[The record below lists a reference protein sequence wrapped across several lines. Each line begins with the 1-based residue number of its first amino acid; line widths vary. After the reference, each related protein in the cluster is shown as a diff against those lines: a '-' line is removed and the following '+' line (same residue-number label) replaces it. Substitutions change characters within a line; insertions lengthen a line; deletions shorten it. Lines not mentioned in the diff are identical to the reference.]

1 MPTKNFSDFT
11 TLSIEDED
19 LTSLDYLVGYR
30 SSTEA
35 PYEIKIGAD
44 ALMASIDSLA
54 PVKGIKSDKIYHIP
68 LSLKAN
74 VSVVESSLEDKLN
87 QLRTLED
94 FATPHN
100 AAIACAGERL
110 FVDEDVVLNVN
121 GDFASI
127 QLALDAIQGWYISN
141 TGSVTINI
149 IADLEIT
156 GPINLNHP
164 FGDRIRIIGNGGGT
178 GASVTLSISPLYVAN
193 LNFNLFNCTDGHRFG
208 LIDNLIVKGAGPDHW
223 NTYSAVYADRGAYIN
238 LGSNFSV
245 GLQIQNQTG
254 LGWYIGIQASNGSV
268 INADGVEVANC
279 GLAGFLATKGSQINT
294 PNSKS
299 SGNKILG
306 NIEVGFGYL
315 AEYGSQINC
324 EQAEATG
331 NYRAGFAS
339 FSTSQVKA
347 TGAYSHGN
355 GIINIAPGS
364 GFLAKDLGE
373 IECYNYSD
381 VILTRVSGNYGY
393 AFETLNNGV
402 ILANQDSV
410 SAPSGGTGIINKSA
424 KLTITSNTPT
434 LTVDGDSDVN
444 LKLSAKGSGKIILS
458 SDVQLGAYTSYTS
471 FTSAISATGYITVY
485 DSNGVSRKLLV
496 G

>member
-19 LTSLDYLVGYR
+19 LTPLDYLVGYR
-30 SSTEA
+30 SSTEN
-35 PYEIKIGAD
+35 PYEIKVAAD
-44 ALMASIDSLA
+44 ALMSSIDGLA
-54 PVKGIKSDKIYHIP
+54 PVKSIKSDKIYHIP

-74 VSVVESSLEDKLN
+74 VNVNESSLEDKLN
-87 QLRTLED
+87 QLRTIQD
-94 FATPHN
+94 FATPHD

-110 FVDEDVVLNVN
+110 FVDKEIVLNVN

-141 TGSVTINI
+141 TGLVTINV

-164 FGDRIRIIGNGGGT
+164 FGDHIQIIGNGGGT
-178 GASVTLSISPLYVAN
+178 GAAVTLSISPLYVSS

-208 LIDNLIVKGAGPDHW
+208 LINNLIIKGAGPDHW
-223 NTYSAVYADRGAYIN
+223 GTYSAVYANNGAYIN
-238 LGSNFSV
+238 LGSSV
-245 GLQIQNQTG
+245 SIGLQTQNQTG

-268 INADGVEVANC
+268 INASGVQVANC
-279 GLAGFLATKGSQINT
+279 GATGFLATRGSQINA

-299 SGNKILG
+299 SGSVVLG
-306 NIEVGFGYL
+306 SPDIGFGYL
-315 AEYGSQINC
+315 AEYGSQISC
-324 EQAEATG
+324 EQAEASG

-339 FSTSQVKA
+339 FSTSQIKA
-347 TGAYSHGN
+347 TGAYSHAN
-355 GIINIAPGS
+355 GIINISAGS

-393 AFETLNNGV
+393 AFETINNGV
-402 ILANQDSV
+402 ILASQDSV
-410 SAPSGGTGIINKSA
+410 SAPVGSSGIVNKSA

-444 LKLSAKGSGKIILS
+444 LKLSAKGSGKIVLS
-458 SDVQLGAYTSYTS
+458 SDVQLGTYTSYTS
-471 FTSAISATGYITVY
+471 AISASGYITVY
-485 DSNGVSRKLLV
+485 DSNGISRKLLV